1 MNEIISLFIDDEM
14 NVVDKI
20 SFIERVRNNSSFAD
34 ETLDLLRLEKLV
46 RSDVVTVVPQ
56 IQPVR
61 PNIMRRAVKGF
72 MQPIG
77 WVSTAFAAALIA
89 LVIIVVT
96 LPGPAPIPK
105 NRFVIYLPDVNQ
117 VEIAGSFTNWRRIP
131 MQRAGD
137 SGYWEVQLALP
148 AGEHQFTYIVD
159 GRQRLMDP
167 TIRTR
172 EQDDFGGYN
181 SILYVNGKA

>member
-14 NVVDKI
+14 NVEDKI
-20 SFIERVRNNSSFAD
+20 SFVERVRNNSSFAD
-34 ETLDLLRLEKLV
+34 ETLELLHLEKLV
-46 RSDVVTVVPQ
+46 RSDVVTVMPQ
-56 IQPVR
+56 VLSVR
-61 PNIMRRAVKGF
+61 TPILERVARVF
-72 MQPIG
+72 MQPLG
-77 WVSTAFAAALIA
+77 WVSTALAAALVA
-89 LVIIVVT
+89 LVITAVT

-131 MQRAGD
+131 MQRAGG

-148 AGEHQFTYIVD
+148 QGEHQFTYIVD
-159 GRQRLMDP
+159 GRQRLTDP
-167 TIRTR
+167 TIQTR

-181 SILYVNGKA
+181 SILYVDGSA